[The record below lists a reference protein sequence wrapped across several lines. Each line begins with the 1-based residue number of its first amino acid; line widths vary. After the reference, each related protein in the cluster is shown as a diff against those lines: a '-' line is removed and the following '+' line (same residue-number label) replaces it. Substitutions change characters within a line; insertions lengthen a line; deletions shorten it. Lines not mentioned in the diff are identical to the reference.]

1 MPPISCCVKTCWK
14 SPETKH
20 RFPNPIKHKDLFD
33 KWVSVIGNPE
43 LLEKTP
49 EKVYVNSRV
58 CAYHFAPGDFGR
70 NNRLKWNVFPTVN
83 LPDDARCLRE
93 VINIKSR
100 HEEEINEFDRGKLE
114 QTKVI
119 NIKSRHEEEINEF
132 DRGKLEQTK
141 VINIKSRHEEEI
153 NEFDRGKLEQT
164 KVINIKSRHEEEI
177 NEQTNVIQENTK
189 QIRQMEFLNNNIV
202 SLMNKLD
209 DQTRTEFLT
218 ELHRL
223 FETFHKKAK
232 NITKKKRKSEN
243 QEHIPSKK
251 RTY

>member
-119 NIKSRHEEEINEF
+119 NIKSRHEEEINE
-132 DRGKLEQTK
+132 
-141 VINIKSRHEEEI
+141 
-153 NEFDRGKLEQT
+153 
-164 KVINIKSRHEEEI
+164 
-177 NEQTNVIQENTK
+177 QTNVIQENTK

>member
-153 NEFDRGKLEQT
+153 NE
-164 KVINIKSRHEEEI
+164 
-177 NEQTNVIQENTK
+177 QTNVIQENTK

>member
-153 NEFDRGKLEQT
+153 NE
-164 KVINIKSRHEEEI
+164 
-177 NEQTNVIQENTK
+177 QTNVIQENTK
-189 QIRQMEFLNNNIV
+189 QIRQMEFLNNNII